1 MRNIDVE
8 IERTFENARVLNKIR
23 RSSQSKYY
31 WATAP
36 MIEAFDE
43 DVVRSI
49 SGKDVLEIGCSDGM
63 KAGLYAKASRRFL
76 GIDLSDEGIQVARDR
91 GIQNAT
97 FEVADAHRLPIAD
110 GEFDFVIVNGLL
122 HHLNLE
128 LALPEIGRV
137 MKAKG
142 QLCAREPLG
151 TNPLFSLYRAATP
164 AVRTADE
171 RPFTFSDLALLKRYF
186 HTRDV
191 NYFGFSSICS
201 AFFHRESLRTAL
213 TKCDSVLAKTPL
225 KYFFLAVLWI
235 FRKTITSERQ
245 P

>member
-1 MRNIDVE
+1 
-8 IERTFENARVLNKIR
+8 
-23 RSSQSKYY
+23 
-31 WATAP
+31 
-36 MIEAFDE
+36 
-43 DVVRSI
+43 
-49 SGKDVLEIGCSDGM
+49 M
-63 KAGLYAKASRRFL
+63 KAEMYAMASRRFL

-128 LALPEIGRV
+128 LALPEIARV

-151 TNPLFSLYRAATP
+151 TNPLFALYRAATP

-171 RPFTFSDLALLKRYF
+171 RPFTFHDLALLKRYF
-186 HTRDV
+186 HTMDV
-191 NYFGFSSICS
+191 KYFGLFSIIS
-201 AFFHRESLRTAL
+201 AFSRNESLRTVL
-213 TKCDSVLAKTPL
+213 TKCDGVLARTPL
-225 KYFFLAVLWI
+225 KYFFWQFCGFFEKKQTVVDNPG
-235 FRKTITSERQ
+235 T
-245 P
+245 